1 MAKEIGL
8 WIDRTK
14 AVIVSIYRH
23 RVDIKQIESG
33 VEKRIRY
40 SGAPRSRTPYSAQY
54 HQGDDRL
61 DKKYTQQMNKY
72 YSQVLLHLRRAGDV
86 LIFGPG
92 EAKGE
97 LQKHIA
103 RAKLPVRVVG
113 VETADKMT
121 HRQIA
126 AKVRKYFQKAS

>member
-14 AVIVSIYRH
+14 AVIVSIYRR
-23 RVDIKQIESG
+23 RVEIKQVESG
-33 VEKRIRY
+33 LGKRIRY
-40 SGAPRSRTPYSAQY
+40 SGAPRSGTPYSAQY
-54 HQGDDRL
+54 HQADDQL
-61 DKKYTQQMNKY
+61 DKKYTQQVNKY

-97 LQKHIA
+97 LQKRIA
-103 RAKLPVRVVG
+103 RAKLSVRIVG
-113 VETADKMT
+113 IETADKMT
-121 HRQIA
+121 RRQIA
-126 AKVRKYFQKAS
+126 AKVRRYFQKTD